1 MTFEEWYES
10 VSPTDDVRQSL
21 LECWNAAQAAERGA
35 CLAICQDPM
44 IRNHL
49 LIKVVANLI
58 RERGKALPMPWE
70 EE

>member
-21 LECWNAAQAAERGA
+21 LECWNAAQSAERRA

-44 IRNHL
+44 IHNHL

-58 RERGKALPMPWE
+58 RERGDVLAVPQE